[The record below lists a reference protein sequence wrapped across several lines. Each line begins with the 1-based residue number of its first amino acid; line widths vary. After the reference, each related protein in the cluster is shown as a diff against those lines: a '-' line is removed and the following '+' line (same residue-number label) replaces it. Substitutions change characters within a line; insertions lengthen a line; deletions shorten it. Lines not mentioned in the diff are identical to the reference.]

1 MEPGEARAVLRAIEG
16 LLEQKE
22 ASDASV
28 DEATRFFDAYDKLSR
43 EAAEK
48 LRETQA
54 ALKRTELMVTL
65 MVKVVRDCEDAVR
78 QEKIILGCVDFFFFL
93 FFSLFFQ
100 AVKEALA
107 SKLRSEV
114 KPVSEY
120 LAPASE
126 LPGALRN
133 AVSSQIRKW
142 KAKSVQEP
150 KVVQEREKAVE
161 ALEEAVRRVRAHE
174 ETQNCVFELLFS
186 GCPSNDFSDKARVGR

>member
-43 EAAEK
+43 ETAEK

-78 QEKIILGCVDFFFFL
+78 QEKIILGCVDFFFFSF
-93 FFSLFFQ
+93 FFSFL
-100 AVKEALA
+100 
-107 SKLRSEV
+107 
-114 KPVSEY
+114 
-120 LAPASE
+120 
-126 LPGALRN
+126 
-133 AVSSQIRKW
+133 
-142 KAKSVQEP
+142 
-150 KVVQEREKAVE
+150 
-161 ALEEAVRRVRAHE
+161 
-174 ETQNCVFELLFS
+174 S
-186 GCPSNDFSDKARVGR
+186 GCKRGSCVKASIRGETCERISGACVGTSGSSAQCSVFADSQMESKKCAGAQSCARA